1 MSNVSDVSKN
11 VSDVSKNVFGVT
23 SSVLG
28 QPWRWRG
35 GVVPGG
41 DLDGRG
47 NDELLHHLFRAR
59 GASPDDFARLKAP
72 TLRDWLPDPAI
83 FQDMERAA
91 TRIADAIAAGEA
103 IVIFGDYD
111 VDGATSAAVLIR
123 YLRAVGATVGH
134 YIPDRLLE
142 GYGPSA
148 DALVALKANGA
159 DLVVTVDCGTQGFE
173 ALAAARAAGLDV
185 IVVDHH
191 KAATAL
197 PLALALVNPNRLDE
211 SDAAAAHGHLA
222 AVGVAFLLVVALNR
236 CLRLRGV
243 FTAGSEATRGVFTA
257 GPEASRG
264 VFIAGPEPK
273 LTDLLDIVALGTVA
287 DVVPLTGLNR
297 AFVTQG
303 LKVMRARRNIG
314 LTALL
319 DVSGLSRPPVARDLG
334 FALGPRVNAGGRVGK
349 SDLGVRLL
357 TTEDPAEATA
367 IAQEL
372 DRLNIDRRAIE
383 TEVTEAALTRAD
395 PDSNM
400 AIAVISGEGWHPG
413 VIGIVASRLKDRLH
427 RPTIV
432 IALQDDGTGKGS
444 GRSMP
449 GVDLGAAVLA
459 AKDAGLLIAGGGHAM
474 AAGLTVATENLDALT
489 LFLNDRLSGA
499 VDIAATGRALDF
511 DAAVA
516 PRGISL
522 ALVETLEVAGPY
534 GQGWS
539 QPRVASGPWT
549 AVDCRIVGEHHVK
562 LVLSGADGG
571 RCKAIAFR
579 HADTALGAALAGARG
594 RAFYLAGRVKR
605 DDWKGEPSAEI
616 EVDDIAWV

>member
-1 MSNVSDVSKN
+1 MPDSAGPAGDGGRLAHVHGIAASI
-11 VSDVSKNVFGVT
+11 
-23 SSVLG
+23 LG

-35 GVVPGG
+35 GMAPGG

-47 NDELLHHLFRAR
+47 SDELLHHLFRAR
-59 GASPDDFARLKAP
+59 GAAPADFARLKTP
-72 TLRDWLPDPAI
+72 TLREWLPDPAI
-83 FQDMERAA
+83 FTDMEAAA
-91 TRIADAIAAGEA
+91 TRLADAIDAGEA
-103 IVIFGDYD
+103 IIIFGDYD

-123 YLRAVGATVGH
+123 YLRSVGATVGH

-148 DALVALKANGA
+148 DALVALKTAGA

-173 ALAAARAAGLDV
+173 ALAAARTAGLDV

-191 KAATAL
+191 QPSTAL
-197 PLALALVNPNRLDE
+197 PVALALVNPNRLDE
-211 SDAAAAHGHLA
+211 SAEAAAHGHLA

-236 CLRLRGV
+236 RLRQRGR
-243 FTAGSEATRGVFTA
+243 FTGGT
-257 GPEASRG
+257 
-264 VFIAGPEPK
+264 EPV
-273 LTDLLDIVALGTVA
+273 LTELLDIVALGTVA

-303 LKVMRARRNIG
+303 LKVMRGRRNPG
-314 LTALL
+314 LTALV
-319 DVSGLSRPPVARDLG
+319 DVAGLTKPPVARDLG

-357 TTEDPAEATA
+357 TTDDPAEAQA
-367 IAQEL
+367 LAFEL
-372 DRLNIDRRAIE
+372 DRLNVERRTIE
-383 TEVTEAALTRAD
+383 AEVTDAALAAAGGTA
-395 PDSNM
+395 NA
-400 AIAVISGEGWHPG
+400 AIAVVAGHGWHPG

-432 IALQDDGTGKGS
+432 IAVQADGTGKGS

-459 AKDAGLLIAGGGHAM
+459 AKDHGLLIAGGGHAM
-474 AAGLTVATENLDALT
+474 AAGLTVAADGVDALT
-489 LFLNDRLSGA
+489 AFLNDRLSGA
-499 VDIAATGRALDF
+499 VDRAATTRGLDC

-516 PRGISL
+516 PRGVCL
-522 ALVETLEVAGPY
+522 DLVETLDTAGPY

-539 QPRVASGPWT
+539 APRVVSGPWT
-549 AVDCRIVGEHHVK
+549 AVDCRIVGEHHIK
-562 LVLSGADGG
+562 LVIAGVDGA

-579 HADTALGAALAGARG
+579 HADTALGAALMGARG
-594 RAFYLAGRVKR
+594 KSFYLAGRVKR
-605 DDWKGEPSAEI
+605 DDWRGEPSVEI
-616 EVDDIAWV
+616 EIDDMAWTI

>member
-1 MSNVSDVSKN
+1 MTN
-11 VSDVSKNVFGVT
+11 NVFNIT
-23 SSVLG
+23 CSIMG

-47 NDELLHHLFRAR
+47 DDELLHHLFRAR
-59 GASPDDFARLKAP
+59 GAKPNDFARLKAP

-83 FQDMERAA
+83 FSDMEAAA
-91 TRIADAIAAGEA
+91 TRLADAIAAGEA
-103 IVIFGDYD
+103 IVVFGDYD

-123 YLRAVGATVGH
+123 YLRMVGATVGH

-148 DALVALKANGA
+148 DALVALKTAGA
-159 DLVVTVDCGTQGFE
+159 DLVVTVDCGTQGFD

-191 KAATAL
+191 QPSTAL

-211 SDAAAAHGHLA
+211 SVEAAAHGHLA

-236 CLRLRGV
+236 QLRQRGA
-243 FTAGSEATRGVFTA
+243 FALQ
-257 GPEASRG
+257 
-264 VFIAGPEPK
+264 PEPQ
-273 LTDLLDIVALGTVA
+273 LTGLLDIVALGTVA

-303 LKVMRARRNIG
+303 LKVMRARRNPG
-314 LTALL
+314 LTALI
-319 DVSGLSRPPVARDLG
+319 DVAGLTKPPAARDLG

-357 TTEDPAEATA
+357 TTDDPAEAQTLA
-367 IAQEL
+367 FEL
-372 DRLNIDRRAIE
+372 DRLNIERRSIE
-383 TEVTEAALTRAD
+383 SEVTEAALALSS
-395 PDSNM
+395 PESNA
-400 AIAVISGEGWHPG
+400 AIAIVACDGWHPG

-432 IALQDDGTGKGS
+432 IALQDDGIGKGS
-444 GRSMP
+444 GRSLP

-459 AKDAGLLIAGGGHAM
+459 AKDHGLLVAGGGHAM
-474 AAGLTVATENLDALT
+474 AAGLTVMADRIEALT
-489 LFLNDRLSGA
+489 AFLNDRLAGA
-499 VDIAATGRALDF
+499 VDLAATTRGLDC
-511 DAAVA
+511 DAAVS
-516 PRGISL
+516 PRGVNL
-522 ALVETLEVAGPY
+522 TLVETLDVAGPY
-534 GQGWS
+534 GQGWPA
-539 QPRVASGPWT
+539 PRVASGPWT

-562 LVLSGADGG
+562 LVLSGIDGA

-594 RAFYLAGRVKR
+594 KSFYLAGRIKR
-605 DDWKGEPSAEI
+605 DDWKGDPSAEI
-616 EVDDIAWV
+616 EIDDMAWA